1 MKLSVIFFL
10 LSMGFFVSAQD
21 YHHISPPKTYWK
33 SYGFQKQP
41 DHAKIAYYKS
51 DSLGYEPVMAE
62 VYSFNKDGHIIQK
75 YTRIY
80 GKFASETAKNYVYKN
95 GVLDSI
101 NTKASAENFN
111 SSQKMH
117 YDTKGNLIKITS
129 VGKYS
134 EFTDSFTYDDGGLI
148 QTMTRRNAT
157 GSKTFLEFVHKNNYI
172 KETTTEK
179 SGRIIESCY
188 MYEDDDIF
196 ASFTISKKQR
206 ITFYD
211 KIQRIEYELEA
222 IENPFEY
229 AMKMRTAYQKNNK
242 ALAGTFQKTTS
253 KVAFEIPAE
262 ARNEQGDWI
271 KRIQFDRRFGSQKRM
286 VFQYLKYADGTESG
300 STEYDLIFDM
310 KVKHYK

>member
-1 MKLSVIFFL
+1 MKFIVTLFVL
-10 LSMGFFVSAQD
+10 LVGFFVKAQN
-21 YHHISPPKTYWK
+21 YYHISPPKTYWQ

-117 YDTKGNLIKITS
+117 YDAKGNLIKITS
-129 VGKYS
+129 NGKYS
-134 EFTDSFTYDDGGLI
+134 EFTDAFTYDDGGLI

-157 GSKTFLEFVHKNNYI
+157 GTKVFLEFIHKYNYI

-188 MYEDDDIF
+188 MYEGDDIF

-211 KIQRIEYELEA
+211 KIQRIEYELED

-229 AMKMRTAYQKNNK
+229 ALKMRTAYQKNNK
-242 ALAGTFQKTTS
+242 VLAETFKKTAS
-253 KVAFEIPAE
+253 KIVFDIPAE

-271 KRIQFDRRFGSQKRM
+271 KRIQFDRRFGSQKSM

-300 STEYDLIFDM
+300 GTKYDLIFDM

>member
-1 MKLSVIFFL
+1 MQFKVTLFL
-10 LSMGFFVSAQD
+10 LLVGFFVKAQN
-21 YHHISPPKTYWK
+21 YYHISPPKTYWQ

-51 DSLGYEPVMAE
+51 DSLGYEPVMTE
-62 VYSFNKDGHIIQK
+62 VYSFNKEGHIIQK

-80 GKFASETAKNYVYKN
+80 GKFASESAKNYFYKN
-95 GVLDSI
+95 GVLDSTT
-101 NTKASAENFN
+101 TKASAENFN

-117 YDTKGNLIKITS
+117 YDAKGNLIKITS
-129 VGKYS
+129 TGKYATY
-134 EFTDSFTYDDGGLI
+134 TDTFTYDDDGLI

-188 MYEDDDIF
+188 VYEGDDIF
-196 ASFTISKKQR
+196 AKFTITKKQR

-242 ALAGTFQKTTS
+242 ALAETFQKTAS
-253 KVAFEIPAE
+253 KIVFDIPAE

-300 STEYDLIFDM
+300 STDFDLIFDM